1 MQKIVTGLAVAGS
14 IFLVIATGMPTPAA
28 AASETPAVSREFA
41 AQTQR
46 PRVRIYRRGVY
57 LRPNAVR
64 QCRSWLVTEY
74 RVSGTVVTPQMRCW
88 WE

>member
-1 MQKIVTGLAVAGS
+1 MQRIVAGLAVAGS
-14 IFLVIATGMPTPAA
+14 IFVVIAAGMPTSAA
-28 AASETPAVSREFA
+28 AASETRAVTTEFT

-74 RVSGTVVTPQMRCW
+74 RISGPVIVPQMRCW